1 MMKCENCG
9 TKLKRGDS
17 FCPECGA
24 QVIKIRRSERQAISP
39 SKTMGGVENAAFL
52 L

>member
-1 MMKCENCG
+1 MRKLR
-9 TKLKRGDS
+9 TKLKRGDA

-24 QVIKIRRSERQAISP
+24 QVIKMRRSERQAISP

-52 L
+52 Y